1 MALIDRDALIEYMM
15 PYLHNEDEL
24 QPADVIADIRVQ
36 PVIDAKPVVRGEWIE
51 EPYLLGVTRRCNVCG
66 ENYGM
71 PHGVFN
77 YCPNCGADM
86 RGDTNASTD

>member
-36 PVIDAKPVVRGEWIE
+36 PVIDAKPVVRGEWSCI
-51 EPYLLGVTRRCNVCG
+51 PIGLWQCTQCAKIYD
-66 ENYGM
+66 YAY
-71 PHGVFN
+71 N
-77 YCPNCGADM
+77 YCPHCGSDM
-86 RGDTNASTD
+86 RGSGDGEE